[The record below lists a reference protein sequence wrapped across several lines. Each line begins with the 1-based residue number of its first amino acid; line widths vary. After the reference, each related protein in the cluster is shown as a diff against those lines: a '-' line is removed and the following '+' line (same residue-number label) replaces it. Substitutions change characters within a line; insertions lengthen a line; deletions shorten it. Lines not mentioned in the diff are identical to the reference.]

1 MRIDRC
7 VCHHAPFAQMKAWA
21 QERPGCG
28 FPELQREFKCGTG
41 CGLCAPYVRRMLRTG
56 ETVFHQIVT
65 ERDEPP
71 SRG

>member
-7 VCHHAPFAQMKAWA
+7 ICHQVTFEELRRRC
-21 QERPGCG
+21 ERDSGTD
-28 FPELQREFKCGTG
+28 FDTLQREFRCGTG

-56 ETVFHQIVT
+56 ATVFHQVVT

-71 SRG
+71 TG